1 MIPVSLL
8 ILLFCST
15 INGPT
20 IHREWL
26 PSSQCLA
33 LGASKLDAHIGL
45 PVSFDW
51 LGLLAFL
58 SPTWRLRVRDS
69 EPGIPRAA
77 ATKSRSFSGLSLN
90 TWGWGITTYP
100 LGHSKGG
107 HPEKV
112 KRETLFPLLA
122 FCYSLPMCVSCS
134 FAFLLAASI
143 CSNYTYKA
151 LYGCKVG

>member
-8 ILLFCST
+8 ILLFLST

-26 PSSQCLA
+26 PSSQFLA
-33 LGASKLDAHIGL
+33 LGVSKLDVHIGL
-45 PVSFDW
+45 SVSFDW
-51 LGLLAFL
+51 LGLLAFH
-58 SPTWRLRVRDS
+58 SPTWRLHVRDS

-77 ATKSRSFSGLSLN
+77 ATQSRSFSGLSLN
-90 TWGWGITTYP
+90 TWGWGVTTYP
-100 LGHSKGG
+100 LGHSKGE

-112 KRETLFPLLA
+112 KRETLFPFLA
-122 FCYSLPMCVSCS
+122 FRYSLSMCVSHS
-134 FAFLLAASI
+134 FTFLLAASI

-151 LYGCKVG
+151 CYGCKVG